1 MSAPQR
7 VLVTGATGF
16 VGRAVIRAA
25 IAVGFRVTAATRNVV
40 ADNQRIVGADYVSV
54 GEIHATTDW
63 RPALNSADFVIHT
76 AGATHSARHEQLQI
90 VNVQGS
96 ERLAK
101 QAVEVGVR
109 RWVFV
114 SSLGVHGAYSADH
127 AIRAD
132 DPLCPHDAYTESKV
146 AAEERIRNVLE
157 WSATEWVIVRPPL
170 IYGAEATGTVGRMAQ
185 LLRWRLPLPLG
196 SIRNR
201 RSAIG
206 VRNLADFLIHSLRA
220 EQAAGA
226 AWVVADEYD
235 YSSLELFEL
244 VARQHGYPCR
254 AFPCPESWLRGLGY
268 ALGRG
273 REVRQLT
280 GSLFIDRNAVHERL
294 SWFAPYSSDQQW
306 VWQQ

>member
-1 MSAPQR
+1 MSTPQR
-7 VLVTGATGF
+7 ILVSGATGF
-16 VGRAVIRAA
+16 VGRAVIRGA
-25 IAVGFRVTAATRNVV
+25 IAAGFRVTAATRDVV
-40 ADNQRIVGADYVSV
+40 AENQRIDGADYVSV

-63 RPALNSADFVIHT
+63 RPALNGADFVIHA
-76 AGATHSARHEQLQI
+76 AGATHVASHAQLQI

-114 SSLGVHGAYSADH
+114 SSLGVHGPYSADH

-185 LLRWRLPLPLG
+185 LLRWRLPLPIA

-220 EQAAGA
+220 KQAAGA
-226 AWVVADEYD
+226 AWVVADERD
-235 YSSLELFEL
+235 YSSLELFEM

-254 AFPCPESWLRGLGY
+254 AFACPEAWLRGLGY
-268 ALGRG
+268 ALH
-273 REVRQLT
+273 RERELNQLT
-280 GSLFIDRNAVHERL
+280 QSLFIDRSAVGERL
-294 SWFAPYSSDQQW
+294 LWSAPYLADQQW
-306 VWQQ
+306 M

>member
-25 IAVGFRVTAATRNVV
+25 IAAGFRVTAATRNVV
-40 ADNQRIVGADYVSV
+40 AESQRIVGADYVSV

-76 AGATHSARHEQLQI
+76 AGATHSASHEQLQI

-114 SSLGVHGAYSADH
+114 SSLGVHGADSAGH

-132 DPLCPHDAYTESKV
+132 DPLCPHDVYTESKV

-157 WSATEWVIVRPPL
+157 SSATEWVIVRPPL
-170 IYGAEATGTVGRMAQ
+170 IYGAEATGTVRRMAQ
-185 LLRWRLPLPLG
+185 LLRWRLPLPLA

-220 EQAAGA
+220 KQAGGA
-226 AWVVADEYD
+226 AWVVADERD
-235 YSSLELFEL
+235 YSSLELFEM

-294 SWFAPYSSDQQW
+294 SWFAPYSSDQHW

>member
-16 VGRAVIRAA
+16 VGRAVIREA
-25 IAVGFRVTAATRNVV
+25 IAAGFRVTAATRGVI
-40 ADNQRIVGADYVSV
+40 AENQRIDGADYVSI

-63 RPALNSADFVIHT
+63 CPALNGADFVIHT
-76 AGATHSARHEQLQI
+76 AGATHVASHEQLQI

-114 SSLGVHGAYSADH
+114 SSLGVHGAYSAGH

-146 AAEERIRNVLE
+146 AAEERIRNVLKS
-157 WSATEWVIVRPPL
+157 SATEWVIVRPPL

-185 LLRWRLPLPLG
+185 LLRWRVPLPIA

-220 EQAAGA
+220 KQAAGA
-226 AWVVADEYD
+226 AWVVADERD
-235 YSSLELFEL
+235 YSSLELFEI

-254 AFPCPESWLRGLGY
+254 AFACPEAWLRGLGY
-268 ALGRG
+268 ALH
-273 REVRQLT
+273 RERELNQLT
-280 GSLFIDRNAVHERL
+280 QSLFIDRSAVGERL
-294 SWFAPYSSDQQW
+294 LWSAPFIADQQW
-306 VWQQ
+306 M